1 MPNSEASGGW
11 GRVLRYAFGVAL
23 LLVTVVA
30 TSAGVQWYLSLIGFC
45 TALLFVL
52 GRRRIFRP
60 GVNRSGNEIVCRY
73 LPWYEGNAY
82 VLNVLVPLLGA
93 ASVGA
98 GFAPGNPVW
107 LRVTGI
113 ILLIPTPLFVYSA
126 VRMWRRCI
134 LCISPSAL
142 TVRLAAP
149 KAEFIKIPRE
159 CVPSIVPKIPNG
171 AGSRSCQVEISY
183 RAADSNSDHAVLL
196 GPQLSV
202 QPINL
207 LNALAAWKDATDD
220 NPSELLD
227 RVERILRGHST
238 ARV

>member
-1 MPNSEASGGW
+1 MVRGKCVRLE
-11 GRVLRYAFGVAL
+11 R
-23 LLVTVVA
+23 
-30 TSAGVQWYLSLIGFC
+30 AG
-45 TALLFVL
+45 
-52 GRRRIFRP
+52 
-60 GVNRSGNEIVCRY
+60 
-73 LPWYEGNAY
+73 
-82 VLNVLVPLLGA
+82 PLLGA

-196 GPQLSV
+196 GPSSASSRLTSS
-202 QPINL
+202 
-207 LNALAAWKDATDD
+207 T
-220 NPSELLD
+220 PS
-227 RVERILRGHST
+227 RPGKMPPTITRASC
-238 ARV
+238 